1 MTHTEFHLYIWW
13 SGAEVYAKK
22 GFRATIFKF
31 RGLLEVYMQML
42 RTSISISFSLSFFSM
57 YIYEDTEYVQADF
70 RTP

>member
-22 GFRATIFKF
+22 EFRATILKF
-31 RGLLEVYMQML
+31 RGLLEIYMQML

-57 YIYEDTEYVQADF
+57 YIHEDTEYVQADF